1 MTKETKMA
9 GGGDAELMAAFA
21 AFTEA
26 NDARLAEIEAK
37 GTSDPLTDERLS
49 RIDRRLEALSLKM
62 ARPEAGEGKTADED
76 ARSAAWGRYLRSGD
90 DSGLSRLNV
99 KAQEGPRVKSLPVM
113 EAREGAGLPSV
124 YGRMR
129 VGGQVI
135 WAARFKETKTTRRA
149 SSKGGPKVT
158 EYDYSVSFAVALGE
172 GPILGVRR
180 AWANGEAFDLS
191 GVVHRVY
198 PGDETQEPDP
208 LIEMIEGEAPAYRG
222 TAYIVFEDLPLEAFG
237 NRLPQLSVEVERV
250 PPGGSEPELGDVV
263 TGVNIIPA
271 SGEFVYATENVRE
284 QRFPGHERA
293 LNAWSGEARADFLV
307 SLDQLESD
315 LPNVSR
321 AALTVGWF
329 GTSIE
334 AGACEIH
341 PGVETRERVTV
352 PYAWQ
357 VAGVARGDAFVISR
371 DEDGHPNYGGTPA
384 DRCVIGAIQE
394 MRARGLSVTLSPFL
408 FMDCAGFPWRG
419 RIGVST
425 DGTAAARSEID
436 SFMNGANGFRHF
448 ILHHAE
454 LAAEAGG
461 VEAFLIG
468 SEMVGLSRVRDAT
481 GAFPFVEA
489 LVALAAEVKAILPGA
504 QISYGADWTE
514 YGAYVPGDG
523 SGDVLFP
530 LDALWA
536 SADVDFVGVDW
547 YPPLGDWRDGSDHLD
562 ALAGYAAADDPAYL
576 ASQIAGGEAYDWYY
590 ADQAARDAQV
600 RTPINDTAH
609 GEHFVFRQ
617 KDIAGWAGAYHHE
630 RPGGVRAAT
639 PTGWVPRMKPVRL
652 MEIGFAAVDKGG
664 NAPNLFY
671 DPKSSESALPPYS
684 SGARDEVFQRRAL
697 AAVLPHWETSPL
709 VEAAYV
715 WAWDGRPFPAWPLK
729 EEVWSDGG
737 NWARGHWLNGRSGLA
752 PLADVVADIC
762 ARGGVAAVDVSGLDG
777 IVEGYG
783 LDGVHSV
790 RAALEP
796 LRAAYGFECVER
808 GGALVFRMAGEGG
821 VLDLASGALVEGGL
835 KKTRALLDKAPA
847 RLRLT
852 HVDLEADY
860 QPGIAE
866 ARIDGGDARLV
877 QDVAL
882 PLALGASRAEAV
894 AGALLA
900 SAASGES
907 ATCALSLSALALEPG
922 DGLRVEGGPVWR
934 VTNVVD
940 RGGVRALTCREEVAA
955 MPRVRAGEA
964 GSAPPA
970 APVFGGVDLVV
981 MDAPSLPEF
990 GEGVGPLVAAWAD
1003 PWPGEVVVSAGL
1015 ADDALSEAVRL
1026 DRPAVIGRL
1035 TEACGAGPVGRWDRA
1050 NALDVYCPGGEF
1062 ASLPEDRVLSGSNA
1076 ALLETAAGWECVQF
1090 EQADLIAPDTWRLT
1104 GLLRGQ
1110 RGSVPGDAA
1119 IGARLVMLDAAVARA
1134 RLGGEAYGAELVWQA
1149 RADDI
1154 PQTAMFEDRAGL
1166 PWAVAHLRVRA
1177 DQLSWTRRGSDVPE
1191 SWAMPEA
1198 ENAGRFAVGF
1208 DMGAG
1213 FGDPVVVNVPFVEWP
1228 VGAASAR
1235 VAEIGADGRTGL
1247 WAVI

>member
-1 MTKETKMA
+1 MA
-9 GGGDAELMAAFA
+9 QIVFSSVGQVIGQQALPHGLTLLGRQLSGAAIGKSLGSLAGQAVGAYFA
-21 AFTEA
+21 
-26 NDARLAEIEAK
+26 
-37 GTSDPLTDERLS
+37 P
-49 RIDRRLEALSLKM
+49 
-62 ARPEAGEGKTADED
+62 
-76 ARSAAWGRYLRSGD
+76 
-90 DSGLSRLNV
+90 
-99 KAQEGPRVKSLPVM
+99 AQEGPRVKSLPVM

-149 SSKGGPKVT
+149 SSKGGPKLT
-158 EYDYSVSFAVALGE
+158 EYDYSVSFAVGLGE

-191 GVVHRVY
+191 GIVHRVY
-198 PGDETQEPDP
+198 PGDEAQLPDP
-208 LIEMIEGEAPAYRG
+208 LIEMIEGVAPAYRG

-237 NRLPQLSVEVERV
+237 NRLPQLSFEVERV
-250 PPGGSEPELGDVV
+250 PPGGSEPGLADVV

-271 SGEFVYATENVRE
+271 SGEFVYATEIVRE

-352 PYAWQ
+352 PYAWE
-357 VAGVARGDAFVISR
+357 VAGVARGDAYVISR

-394 MRARGLSVTLSPFL
+394 MKARGLSVTLSPFL
-408 FMDCAGFPWRG
+408 FMDTPGFPWRG
-419 RIGVST
+419 RIGVSA
-425 DGTAAARSEID
+425 DGTAAARSEIEA
-436 SFMNGANGFRHF
+436 FVNGANGFRNL
-448 ILHHAE
+448 ILHHAQ

-468 SEMVGLSRVRDAT
+468 SEMVGLSRVRDAA

-504 QISYGADWTE
+504 QVSYGADWTE
-514 YGAYVPGDG
+514 YGAYAPGDG

-530 LDALWA
+530 LDTLWA
-536 SADVDFVGVDW
+536 SASVDFVGVDW
-547 YPPLGDWRDGSDHLD
+547 YPPLGDWRDGNDHLD
-562 ALAGYAAADDPAYL
+562 AQAGYMAADDPAYL
-576 ASQIAGGEAYDWYY
+576 ASQIAGGEAFDWYY
-590 ADQAARDAQV
+590 ADQAARDAQD
-600 RTPINDTAH
+600 RTPIIDTAH

-630 RPGGVRAAT
+630 RPGGVRKAS
-639 PTGWVPRMKPVRL
+639 PTGWVPGTKPVRL
-652 MEIGFAAVDKGG
+652 TEIGFAAVDKGG
-664 NAPNLFY
+664 NAPNVFV
-671 DPKSSESALPPYS
+671 DPKSSESALPPNS

-697 AAVLPHWETSPL
+697 AAVLPYWEASPL

-752 PLADVVADIC
+752 PLADVVADFC
-762 ARGGVAAVDVSGLDG
+762 ARGGVDAVDVSGLDG

-821 VLDLASGALVEGGL
+821 VLDVAPGALVEGGL

-847 RLRLT
+847 RLRLM

-860 QPGIAE
+860 QPGMAE
-866 ARIDGGDARLV
+866 ARTEGGDPRLV

-900 SAASGES
+900 SAASGET
-907 ATCALSLSALALEPG
+907 AICALSLSALALEPG

-934 VTNVVD
+934 VTDVVA
-940 RGGVRALTCREEVAA
+940 RGGVRALTCREELAA

-964 GSAPPA
+964 GSAPPP

-1015 ADDALSEAVRL
+1015 AEDALSEAVRL

-1035 TEACGAGPVGRWDRA
+1035 VEACGAGPVGRWGRA
-1050 NALDVYCPGGEF
+1050 NALSVYCPGGEF
-1062 ASLPEDRVLSGSNA
+1062 ASLPEALVFSGGNA
-1076 ALLETAAGWECVQF
+1076 ALLETVAGWECVQF

-1110 RGSVPGDAA
+1110 RGSLSGEAA
-1119 IGARLVMLDAAVARA
+1119 IGARLVILDAAVARA
-1134 RLGGEAYGAELVWQA
+1134 SLHGEAYGAELVWRTA
-1149 RADDI
+1149 TDDT

-1166 PWAVAHLRVRA
+1166 PWPVAHLRVRA
-1177 DQLSWTRRGSDVPE
+1177 GQLSWTRRGADVPQ

-1198 ENAGRFAVGF
+1198 ENAGRFAVEF
-1208 DMGAG
+1208 DMGSG
-1213 FGDPVVVNVPFVEWP
+1213 FGAQSVVETPFADWVE
-1228 VGAASAR
+1228 GAMAAR
-1235 VAEIGADGRTGL
+1235 VAEIGQDGRTGY